1 MESHNT
7 KMNRIAIRIPMPMAI
22 KTHTLKLNT
31 GVVRDNAALMSGD
44 DMFSSAGLMNSWN
57 EMV

>member
-1 MESHNT
+1 
-7 KMNRIAIRIPMPMAI
+7 MPMAI